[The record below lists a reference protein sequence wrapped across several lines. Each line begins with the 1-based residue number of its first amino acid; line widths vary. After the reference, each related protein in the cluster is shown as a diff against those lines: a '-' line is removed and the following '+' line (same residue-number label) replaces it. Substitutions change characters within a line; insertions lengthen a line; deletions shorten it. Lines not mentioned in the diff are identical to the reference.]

1 MSRVE
6 VRDLGEPEA
15 VVSYPLGT
23 SNQVR
28 LAQTVVT
35 RHVLQPG
42 WSWEKHARPLVGTA
56 SCELYHRG
64 VVLSGRMGVRTDEGE
79 ELVIGPNQV
88 FDLPPGHV
96 TWVEGNEELV
106 MVDWAGGAGFDTRPG
121 EEARLLA
128 TILFTDIVDST
139 ALARGAGD
147 ASWTRTVAMH
157 DDVVRSV
164 LAGFGGREVETA
176 GDSFLVVFDSAESAI
191 RCGLAL
197 VQALDAIRLPIR
209 VGIHSGEVV
218 VSDDQVRAWRCTPP
232 PAHPG
237 PGRTRRGPRV
247 RHDPRP
253 CRRRHRADVRVSGPA
268 PSQGLGAR
276 VRAVRR
282 DVTQN
287 SRAGLGSGGS
297 SHARSAQFGSTHGI
311 TTCRPGA
318 DAAPVRSRGPQK
330 VSFERRLGT
339 VVSSAGRSGALF
351 VVEPGTTSPS
361 PRTRSAT
368 PVGSRTATKRRT

>member
-1 MSRVE
+1 MRRVE

-28 LAQTVVT
+28 LAQTVVA

-42 WSWEKHARPLVGTA
+42 WSWEEHARPWVGTP

-64 VVLSGRMGVRTDEGE
+64 VVLSGRMGVRTDDGE

-106 MVDWAGGAGFDTRPG
+106 MVDWAGGAGFDLQPG
-121 EEARLLA
+121 DEARVLA

-139 ALARGAGD
+139 ALAHDAGD
-147 ASWTRTVAMH
+147 AAWKRTVAMH

-197 VQALDAIRLPIR
+197 VGAVNAIRLQIR
-209 VGIHSGEVV
+209 VGVHSGEVAF
-218 VSDDQVRAWRCTPP
+218 SDDQVRGLAVHVASRILDEAGSGEVFVSGT
-232 PAHPG
+232 
-237 PGRTRRGPRV
+237 TRDLAEGATGLTFEPRG
-247 RHDPRP
+247 
-253 CRRRHRADVRVSGPA
+253 RHR
-268 PSQGLGAR
+268 LK
-276 VRAVRR
+276 
-282 DVTQN
+282 
-287 SRAGLGSGGS
+287 
-297 SHARSAQFGSTHGI
+297 GI
-311 TTCRPGA
+311 ERE
-318 DAAPVRSRGPQK
+318 
-330 VSFERRLGT
+330 FE
-339 VVSSAGRSGALF
+339 LF
-351 VVEPGTTSPS
+351 VAARP
-361 PRTRSAT
+361 A
-368 PVGSRTATKRRT
+368 